1 MIRRRSTGSGSSV
14 LRHSPG
20 QIESREIEDRVLVK
34 PVAAP
39 SFEITAGVALAKG
52 NDGCDLFD
60 GQPRCVVKP
69 AIADYPIAI

>member
-1 MIRRRSTGSGSSV
+1 MIRGRSTGSVPSGSAP
-14 LRHSPG
+14 LPR
-20 QIESREIEDRVLVK
+20 QIERKAIKERVLVK

-60 GQPRCVVKP
+60 GQPRRVVKP
-69 AIADYPIAI
+69 AITDYPIAI